1 MDLNRYPFVALL
13 AAIALTG
20 CASKQPDVSAQAL
33 IEQQILEASQKIEAA
48 QVDLYQAGAL
58 NSRVVMRY
66 PNTNLDD
73 KQFVTIDW
81 QGDAVQ
87 LLTKLAQ
94 DRGERFE
101 YMGLRLPLPV
111 NIKVNGVQY
120 QAVLSMLRAQIG
132 YRAAITET
140 PGKLVLQYNRPQG

>member
-13 AAIALTG
+13 AALALTG

-33 IEQQILEASQKIEAA
+33 IDQQILEASQKIQAA

-58 NSRVVMRY
+58 NSRVVMRN
-66 PNTNLDD
+66 PNTDLND
-73 KQFVTIDW
+73 KQFVTISW

-94 DRGERFE
+94 DRGER
-101 YMGLRLPLPV
+101 MPLPV
-111 NIKVNGVQY
+111 NIDVKGVQY
-120 QAVLSMLRAQIG
+120 QTVLSMLRAQIG
-132 YRAAITET
+132 YRAVITEA